1 MASQLKV
8 DTITGVSTAGSIA
21 ITGEGNSTTTNLQ
34 QGLAKAFIRF
44 NAGTSINDSFNVA
57 SLTDDGTGDYHY
69 NFTNAMGNAN
79 YTHVGMGGN
88 VGITDDTVTTALAN
102 IGAFNASGS
111 ATDDTR
117 MNGHVT
123 GDLA

>member
-1 MASQLKV
+1 MSTLKA
-8 DTITGVSTAGSIA
+8 DTIQSTGGGAATLTKQEATKVR
-21 ITGEGNSTTTNLQ
+21 
-34 QGLAKAFIRF
+34 IRF

-57 SLTDDGTGDYHY
+57 SLSDDGTGNYHY
-69 NFTNAMGNAN
+69 TFTNNMSDTN

-111 ATDDTR
+111 AVDDTR
-117 MNGHVT
+117 MNGLVT

>member
-1 MASQLKV
+1 MTSVLNV
-8 DTITGVSTAGSIA
+8 DTIADKAGTGPV
-21 ITGEGNSTTTNLQ
+21 
-34 QGLAKAFIRF
+34 GLTKQEATKVRIRF

-57 SLTDDGTGDYHY
+57 SLSDDGTGNYHY
-69 NFTNAMGNAN
+69 TFTNNMSDAN

-111 ATDDTR
+111 AVDDTR
-117 MNGHVT
+117 MNGLCT

>member
-1 MASQLKV
+1 MALTNLTKGTV
-8 DTITGVSTAGSIA
+8 VGS
-21 ITGEGNSTTTNLQ
+21 EGGSATTNLA

-57 SLTDDGTGDYHY
+57 SLSDDGTGNYHY
-69 NFTNAMGNAN
+69 TFTNNMSDAN

-111 ATDDTR
+111 AVDDTR
-117 MNGHVT
+117 MNGLCT

>member
-1 MASQLKV
+1 MSTLKA
-8 DTITGVSTAGSIA
+8 DTIQSTSGGAA
-21 ITGEGNSTTTNLQ
+21 TLTKQEAT
-34 QGLAKAFIRF
+34 KARIRF

-88 VGITDDTVTTALAN
+88 VGITDDTVTTVLAN

-117 MNGHVT
+117 MNGLVT

>member
-1 MASQLKV
+1 MSTLKA
-8 DTITGVSTAGSIA
+8 DTIQSTGGGAATLTKQEA
-21 ITGEGNSTTTNLQ
+21 T
-34 QGLAKAFIRF
+34 KARIRF

-57 SLTDDGTGDYHY
+57 SLSDDGTGNYHY
-69 NFTNAMGNAN
+69 TFTNNMSDAN

-102 IGAFNASGS
+102 IGAFNSSGS
-111 ATDDTR
+111 AVDDTR
-117 MNGHVT
+117 MNGLCT